1 MDGKAPPKVSIPA
14 EARQAFEAVS
24 GPTTST
30 LKTAGLL
37 PLLTSSVE
45 ILEQI
50 PLLIEEVAAGAR
62 DFVPPPESVKAAV
75 RKAYRARR
83 TLILEFTNDS
93 IDESADIEEL
103 LKEAERI
110 IRMKRPMVNIDL
122 QRRIIEG
129 NHATPLL
136 APPMDLADRFENV
149 LGEETAKDRL
159 FYVQADRTV
168 EELVTWL
175 EEGNL

>member
-62 DFVPPPESVKAAV
+62 DFVPPPESVD
-75 RKAYRARR
+75 RK
-83 TLILEFTNDS
+83 S
-93 IDESADIEEL
+93 
-103 LKEAERI
+103 
-110 IRMKRPMVNIDL
+110 V
-122 QRRIIEG
+122 
-129 NHATPLL
+129 
-136 APPMDLADRFENV
+136 V
-149 LGEETAKDRL
+149 
-159 FYVQADRTV
+159 
-168 EELVTWL
+168 
-175 EEGNL
+175 